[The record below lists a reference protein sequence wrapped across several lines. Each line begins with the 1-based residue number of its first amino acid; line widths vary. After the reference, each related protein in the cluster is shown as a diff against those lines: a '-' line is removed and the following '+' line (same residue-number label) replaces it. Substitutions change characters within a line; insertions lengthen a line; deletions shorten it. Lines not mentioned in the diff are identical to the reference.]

1 MSFWKY
7 HYSVKFQYIETFLII
22 FSVEDKDDS
31 HNIFYCS
38 RRKKEKRAFS
48 KSFYRVNQNKCISKQ
63 YSLKIEFAEIYSMI
77 YD

>member
-1 MSFWKY
+1 MTRMT
-7 HYSVKFQYIETFLII
+7 VII
-22 FSVEDKDDS
+22 FLTVQE
-31 HNIFYCS
+31 
-38 RRKKEKRAFS
+38 EKRKRKLFS